1 MKLQVSIDKPAWTIC
16 YHYDGTIVFVH
27 KTINQSTEAIC
38 LYINPNWLFADNN
51 YTIGWLLNIRD
62 MQN

>member
-1 MKLQVSIDKPAWTIC
+1 MCRKKKLKKETNTTTMKLQVSIDKPAWTIC

-38 LYINPNWLFADNN
+38 LYLNPN
-51 YTIGWLLNIRD
+51 
-62 MQN
+62 

>member
-27 KTINQSTEAIC
+27 MTINQSTEAIC
-38 LYINPNWLFADNN
+38 LYINPN
-51 YTIGWLLNIRD
+51 
-62 MQN
+62 